1 MTTRIIQMVGY
12 KSTGAPRSFREVGR
26 MNSFSMRQ
34 KASAAQEIHLE
45 CIAPGYPKKQSQE
58 SEK

>member
-12 KSTGAPRSFREVGR
+12 KSTGAPRFFREVGR

-34 KASAAQEIHLE
+34 TAEFYQSFLPRALLGTAAQKYILN
-45 CIAPGYPKKQSQE
+45 A
-58 SEK
+58 